1 MSDLKQILCL
11 EETVLDFDNLGRV
24 FQTND
29 DNNNNEFVITKNVLD
44 ITGNI
49 LSVKDALER
58 TNSSRFIYDMLNQP
72 IFSYNI
78 DNGKRWMLTNAAGQ
92 NIRTWDNKNL
102 EIRTNYDLLVRPV
115 ESLLISQTGTK
126 SVLQTVYG
134 TNFANNSILQPII
147 IKDQS
152 GQTELLSYDFK
163 GNLLS
168 QEKRFCTDYQNTI
181 DWNSNPSLQA
191 NSFTQLSEYDALNRP
206 LKTTMP
212 DNSEQ
217 RFSYNKSALL
227 ESIELRLSDSTQWDY
242 YITSINYNEKGQR
255 NFKFFSLLK

>member
-1 MSDLKQILCL
+1 
-11 EETVLDFDNLGRV
+11 
-24 FQTND
+24 
-29 DNNNNEFVITKNVLD
+29 
-44 ITGNI
+44 
-49 LSVKDALER
+49 
-58 TNSSRFIYDMLNQP
+58 
-72 IFSYNI
+72 
-78 DNGKRWMLTNAAGQ
+78 MLTNAAGQ

-168 QEKRFCTDYQNTI
+168 QEKDFVLIIKYNRLEFK
-181 DWNSNPSLQA
+181 PSLQT

-206 LKTTMP
+206 LKRQCPTIA
-212 DNSEQ
+212 
-217 RFSYNKSALL
+217 NKDFL
-227 ESIELRLSDSTQWDY
+227 I
-242 YITSINYNEKGQR
+242 INQH
-255 NFKFFSLLK
+255 F